1 MKSKLQLLW
10 AVLFWG
16 SMWGIVEATI
26 GWLLHALQLHHGTS
40 TILYAFGICCMF
52 AAATRSGKGAQAVLL
67 TSVVAAAIKLVDF
80 VLPGAAGNVLH
91 PAFYILLE
99 GAMTAVVSLLFSI
112 EPRKTSRPAW
122 SLLEARLAVPAFATA
137 VALTIFVG

>member
-16 SMWGIVEATI
+16 SVWGIVEATM

-40 TILYAFGICCMF
+40 TILYAFGLCCMF

-80 VLPGAAGNVLH
+80 VLPGAVGNVLH

-99 GAMTAVVSLLFSI
+99 GTMTAVVSQLFSI
-112 EPRKTSRPAW
+112 QPRKTSRPAW
-122 SLLEARLAVPAFATA
+122 SLLEARLAVPAFAVA
-137 VALTIFVG
+137 VALTLVVG

>member
-16 SMWGIVEATI
+16 SMWGIVEATM
-26 GWLLHALQLHHGTS
+26 GGLLHALQLHHGTS

-52 AAATRSGKGAQAVLL
+52 AAATRSGKGVQAVLL

-80 VLPGAAGNVLH
+80 ALPGAAGNVLH
-91 PAFYILLE
+91 PASYILLE
-99 GAMTAVVSLLFSI
+99 GAMTAVVSQLFSI
-112 EPRKTSRPAW
+112 QPRKTSRPAW
-122 SLLEARLAVPAFATA
+122 SLLEARMAVPAFVVA
-137 VALTIFVG
+137 VALTLVVG

>member
-1 MKSKLQLLW
+1 MG
-10 AVLFWG
+10 A
-16 SMWGIVEATI
+16 
-26 GWLLHALQLHHGTS
+26 LLHALQLHHGTS

>member
-1 MKSKLQLLW
+1 M
-10 AVLFWG
+10 
-16 SMWGIVEATI
+16 

-67 TSVVAAAIKLVDF
+67 TSVVAAD
-80 VLPGAAGNVLH
+80 NVLH